1 MLYLMHEGT
10 RKPFYLHEEHDMIGG
25 ISLGRHRVPDILEIL
40 GHSPGAVD
48 VSVKDYAACCEEHHA
63 IEEMEDFGGR
73 LVDSRD

>member
-1 MLYLMHEGT
+1 MVYQRHKGT
-10 RKPFYLHEEHDMIGG
+10 RKIVDLHEEHDMIGG